1 MDDSS
6 LPDIKEGSMSLTD
19 IEECGRRGLSFAQIA
34 GLMGISQKRFF
45 AHRQRFPEIEE
56 AFYRGRSRGISKVAE
71 TLYEAATSGEDM
83 ASTRFYLEKVG
94 GWKENAAATT
104 GNVTITQNNVYVD
117 KVEMIVSMQ
126 KLIADNVPVE
136 EWPKELQVL
145 AGVVEENSDD

>member
-6 LPDIKEGSMSLTD
+6 LPVIKEGSMSLTD

-45 AHRQRFPEIEE
+45 SHRQRYPEIEA
-56 AFYRGRSRGISKVAE
+56 AFYRGRSRGIDRVAE

-126 KLIADNVPVE
+126 KLIAENVPVE

-145 AGVVEENSDD
+145 AGVEDSENV

>member
-1 MDDSS
+1 MAER
-6 LPDIKEGSMSLTD
+6 PIVNTGNVMSLSD

-34 GLMGISQKRFF
+34 GLMGISPATFTNQRK
-45 AHRQRFPEIEE
+45 RFPEVE
-56 AFYRGRSRGISKVAE
+56 AAYYRGRSRGIDKVAE

-145 AGVVEENSDD
+145 PGVEDSDNG

>member
-1 MDDSS
+1 
-6 LPDIKEGSMSLTD
+6 
-19 IEECGRRGLSFAQIA
+19 
-34 GLMGISQKRFF
+34 MGISQKRFF
-45 AHRQRFPEIEE
+45 AHRQRYPEIEA
-56 AFYRGRSRGISKVAE
+56 AFYRGRSRGIDRVAE

-145 AGVVEENSDD
+145 AGVEDSDNG

>member
-1 MDDSS
+1 MAER
-6 LPDIKEGSMSLTD
+6 PIVNTGNVMSLSD
-19 IEECGRRGLSFAQIA
+19 IEECGRRGLSFSQIA
-34 GLMGISQKRFF
+34 GLMGVSPSTFTNQRKRY
-45 AHRQRFPEIEE
+45 PEVE
-56 AFYRGRSRGISKVAE
+56 AAYYRGRSRGIDKVAE

-94 GWKENAAATT
+94 GWKENAATT
-104 GNVTITQNNVYVD
+104 AGNVTINQNNVYVD

-145 AGVVEENSDD
+145 AGVEDVENV

>member
-1 MDDSS
+1 
-6 LPDIKEGSMSLTD
+6 
-19 IEECGRRGLSFAQIA
+19 
-34 GLMGISQKRFF
+34 MGISPSTFTNQRK
-45 AHRQRFPEIEE
+45 RFPEVE
-56 AFYRGRSRGISKVAE
+56 AAYYRGRSRGISKVAE
-71 TLYEAATSGEDM
+71 TLYEAATSGDDM

-94 GWKENAAATT
+94 GWKENAATTT

-145 AGVVEENSDD
+145 AGVEENVDA

>member
-1 MDDSS
+1 ME
-6 LPDIKEGSMSLTD
+6 KEIVNTGNVMSLSD
-19 IEECGRRGLSFAQIA
+19 IEECGRRGLSFSQIA
-34 GLMGISQKRFF
+34 GLMGISPSTFTNQRK
-45 AHRQRFPEIEE
+45 RFPEVE
-56 AFYRGRSRGISKVAE
+56 AAYYRGRSRGIDRVAE

-94 GWKENAAATT
+94 GWKETAAATT

-145 AGVVEENSDD
+145 AGVEDSDNG

>member
-45 AHRQRFPEIEE
+45 SHRQRYPEID
-56 AFYRGRSRGISKVAE
+56 AAYYRGRSRGISKVAD

-104 GNVTITQNNVYVD
+104 GNVTITQNNVYVN

-145 AGVVEENSDD
+145 AGVEENADV

>member
-1 MDDSS
+1 MAER
-6 LPDIKEGSMSLTD
+6 PIVNTGNVMSLSD
-19 IEECGRRGLSFAQIA
+19 IEECGRRGLSFSQIA
-34 GLMGISQKRFF
+34 GLMGISPSTFTNQRK
-45 AHRQRFPEIEE
+45 RFPEVE
-56 AFYRGRSRGISKVAE
+56 AAYYRGRSRGIDKVAE

-94 GWKENAAATT
+94 GWKENAATTT

-145 AGVVEENSDD
+145 AGVEESENV

>member
-45 AHRQRFPEIEE
+45 SHRQRYPEID
-56 AFYRGRSRGISKVAE
+56 AAYYRGRSRGISKVAD
-71 TLYEAATSGEDM
+71 TLYKAATSGEDM

-104 GNVTITQNNVYVD
+104 GNVTITQNNVYVN

-145 AGVVEENSDD
+145 AGVEENADV

>member
-1 MDDSS
+1 MAER
-6 LPDIKEGSMSLTD
+6 PIVNTGNVMSLSD
-19 IEECGRRGLSFAQIA
+19 IEECGRRGLSFSQIA
-34 GLMGISQKRFF
+34 GLMGISPATFTNQRKRY
-45 AHRQRFPEIEE
+45 PEVE
-56 AFYRGRSRGISKVAE
+56 AAYYRGRSRGIDRVAE

-94 GWKENAAATT
+94 GWKETAAATT

-145 AGVVEENSDD
+145 AGVEDSDNG

>member
-1 MDDSS
+1 MAER
-6 LPDIKEGSMSLTD
+6 PIVNTGNVMSLSD
-19 IEECGRRGLSFAQIA
+19 IEESGRRGLSFSQIA
-34 GLMGISQKRFF
+34 GLMGISPATFTNQRK
-45 AHRQRFPEIEE
+45 RFPEVE
-56 AFYRGRSRGISKVAE
+56 AAYYRGRSRGIDKVAE

-94 GWKENAAATT
+94 GWKETAAATT

-145 AGVVEENSDD
+145 AGVVEESSDV

>member
-1 MDDSS
+1 MSK
-6 LPDIKEGSMSLTD
+6 PIVNTANEMSLSD
-19 IEECGRRGLSFAQIA
+19 IEECGRRGLSFSQIA
-34 GLMGISQKRFF
+34 GLMGISPSTFTNQRK
-45 AHRQRFPEIEE
+45 RFPEVE
-56 AFYRGRSRGISKVAE
+56 AAYYRGRSRGISKVAE
-71 TLYEAATSGEDM
+71 TLYDAATSGEDM

-94 GWKENAAATT
+94 GWKENAATTT

-145 AGVVEENSDD
+145 AGVEENVDA

>member
-1 MDDSS
+1 MAER
-6 LPDIKEGSMSLTD
+6 PIVNTGNVMSLSD
-19 IEECGRRGLSFAQIA
+19 IEECGRRGLSFSQIS
-34 GLMGISQKRFF
+34 GLMGISPATFTNQRK
-45 AHRQRFPEIEE
+45 RFPEVE
-56 AFYRGRSRGISKVAE
+56 AAYYRGRSRGISKVAE

-145 AGVVEENSDD
+145 AGVEDSDNG

>member
-1 MDDSS
+1 ME
-6 LPDIKEGSMSLTD
+6 KEIVNTGNVMSLSD

-34 GLMGISQKRFF
+34 GLMGISPSTFTNQRK
-45 AHRQRFPEIEE
+45 RFPEVE
-56 AFYRGRSRGISKVAE
+56 AAYYRGRSRGISKVAE
-71 TLYEAATSGEDM
+71 TLYEAATSGDDM

-94 GWKENAAATT
+94 GWKENAATTT

-145 AGVVEENSDD
+145 AGVVEESSDD

>member
-45 AHRQRFPEIEE
+45 SHRQRYPEID
-56 AFYRGRSRGISKVAE
+56 AAYYRGRSRGIDRVAE

-145 AGVVEENSDD
+145 AGVEDSDNG

>member
-1 MDDSS
+1 ME
-6 LPDIKEGSMSLTD
+6 KEIVATGNVMSLSD
-19 IEECGRRGLSFAQIA
+19 IEECGRRGLSFSQIA
-34 GLMGISQKRFF
+34 GLMGISPATFTNQRK
-45 AHRQRFPEIEE
+45 RFPEVE
-56 AFYRGRSRGISKVAE
+56 AAYYRGRSRGIDRVAE

-94 GWKENAAATT
+94 GWKETAAATT

-145 AGVVEENSDD
+145 AGVVEESSDD

>member
-1 MDDSS
+1 MAER
-6 LPDIKEGSMSLTD
+6 PIVNTGNVMSLSD
-19 IEECGRRGLSFAQIA
+19 IEECGRRGLSFSQIA
-34 GLMGISQKRFF
+34 GLMGISPATFTNQRK
-45 AHRQRFPEIEE
+45 RFPEVE
-56 AFYRGRSRGISKVAE
+56 AAYYRGRSRGIDKVAE

-94 GWKENAAATT
+94 GWKENATATT

-145 AGVVEENSDD
+145 AGVEENTDV

>member
-1 MDDSS
+1 ME
-6 LPDIKEGSMSLTD
+6 KEIVATGSVMSLHD
-19 IEECGRRGLSFAQIA
+19 IEECGRRGLSFSQIA
-34 GLMGISQKRFF
+34 GLMGISPATFTNQRK
-45 AHRQRFPEIEE
+45 RFPEVE
-56 AFYRGRSRGISKVAE
+56 AAYYRGRSRGIDKVAE

-94 GWKENAAATT
+94 GWKENAAAQT
-104 GNVTITQNNVYVD
+104 VSITQNNVYVD

-145 AGVVEENSDD
+145 AGVEENADV

>member
-1 MDDSS
+1 MAER
-6 LPDIKEGSMSLTD
+6 PIVNTGNVMSLSD
-19 IEECGRRGLSFAQIA
+19 IEECGRRGLSFSQIA
-34 GLMGISQKRFF
+34 GLMGISPATFTNQRK
-45 AHRQRFPEIEE
+45 RFPEVE
-56 AFYRGRSRGISKVAE
+56 AAYYRGRSRGIDRVAE

-94 GWKENAAATT
+94 GWKETAAATT

-145 AGVVEENSDD
+145 AGVEDSDNG

>member
-1 MDDSS
+1 ME
-6 LPDIKEGSMSLTD
+6 KEIVNTGSVMSMQE
-19 IEECGRRGLSFAQIA
+19 IEECGRRGLSFSQIA
-34 GLMGISQKRFF
+34 GLMGVSSSVFSNQRKRY
-45 AHRQRFPEIEE
+45 PEVE
-56 AFYRGRSRGISKVAE
+56 AAYYRGRSRGISKVAE

-145 AGVVEENSDD
+145 AGVEESENA

>member
-1 MDDSS
+1 ME
-6 LPDIKEGSMSLTD
+6 KEIVATGAVMSLHE
-19 IEECGRRGLSFAQIA
+19 IEECGRRGLSFSQIA
-34 GLMGISQKRFF
+34 GLMGISPSTFTNQRK
-45 AHRQRFPEIEE
+45 RFPEVE
-56 AFYRGRSRGISKVAE
+56 AAYYRGRSRGISKVAE

-145 AGVVEENSDD
+145 AGVVEESSDD